1 MCLSCTVTEIFSVEY
16 WRDLEICTRGRSTSL
31 IMAPVDRSYRTC
43 YWSTVGIIGAFK
55 LRLGLFKRFIRLR
68 EYPILKPILG

>member
-43 YWSTVGIIGAFK
+43 YWSTVVTVALSCTIFES
-55 LRLGLFKRFIRLR
+55 FDV
-68 EYPILKPILG
+68 E

>member
-43 YWSTVGIIGAFK
+43 YWSAVVTVALSCTIFES
-55 LRLGLFKRFIRLR
+55 FDV
-68 EYPILKPILG
+68 E